1 MMRLNR
7 RNYATAA
14 VIGCQMLS
22 GFFTRHELG
31 EKGDLDPGKVR
42 GYQDGQS
49 CQIAFPGV
57 PLTNPVPTA
66 TLDRW
71 S

>member
-1 MMRLNR
+1 MRLNR

-31 EKGDLDPGKVR
+31 KKAIWTLARFAASKTGKVAR
-42 GYQDGQS
+42 RS
-49 CQIAFPGV
+49 FPGV
-57 PLTNPVPTA
+57 PLTDPVLTA